1 MSRLQLIAGNWK
13 MQHGGLSGIEL
24 AGEVARIAARLR
36 GVECVVAPP
45 FTALAAVAQMVAEI
59 ADELGK
65 APIGV
70 AAQNLHP
77 EAKGAFTGEIS
88 ASMIAEAGCHW
99 VIVGHSERR
108 QLFAETDA
116 LVARKVKV
124 ALESNLHPI
133 FCVGETL
140 EERGAGATLDVVLRQ
155 VNAAKEALVA
165 GKGAVVIAYEPVWAI
180 GTGKNATP
188 EDAQEVHAAI
198 RKALDPSIAERTR
211 ILYGGSVKPDN
222 AAALLSQP
230 DVDGALVGGASL
242 DAVGFGNI
250 LRAAAEVDAR
260 LSSRS
265 TSA

>member
-1 MSRLQLIAGNWK
+1 MSKRIPLIAGNWK
-13 MQHGGLSGIEL
+13 MFHGGASGIDL
-24 AGEVARIAARLR
+24 ASDVARIAAGLN

-45 FTALAAVAQMVAEI
+45 FTALAAIAQIVSEI
-59 ADELGK
+59 GEQLGR

-70 AAQNLHP
+70 AAQNFYP
-77 EAKGAFTGEIS
+77 EEKGAFTGEVS
-88 ASMIAEAGCHW
+88 APMLVEAGCRW

-116 LVARKVKV
+116 FVAKKVKV
-124 ALESNLHPI
+124 ALENQLHPI

-155 VNAAKEALVA
+155 VSAAKESLIA

-188 EDAQEVHAAI
+188 ADAQEVHAAI
-198 RKALDPSIAERTR
+198 RKSLDSSIAERTR

-222 AAALLSQP
+222 AASLLAQP

-242 DAVGFGNI
+242 DAAGFGSI
-250 LRAAAEVDAR
+250 LRAA
-260 LSSRS
+260 
-265 TSA
+265 SAG